1 MFVPRLQATQVEND
15 CGILVFILL
24 HRGSGEVEDRLV
36 TVEWEGQLKWF
47 ISGNILII
55 TLSSAS
61 CPSCG
66 VATKAVFNIPALV

>member
-1 MFVPRLQATQVEND
+1 MFVPRLQATQMEND

-55 TLSSAS
+55 TLQCIMSFLWCGYQS
-61 CPSCG
+61 C
-66 VATKAVFNIPALV
+66 I